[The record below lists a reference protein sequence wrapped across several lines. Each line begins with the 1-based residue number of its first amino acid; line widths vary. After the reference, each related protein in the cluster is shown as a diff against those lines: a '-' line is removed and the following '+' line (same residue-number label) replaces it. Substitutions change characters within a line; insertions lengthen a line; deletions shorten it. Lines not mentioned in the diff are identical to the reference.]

1 MERPVNLNRY
11 RKDKARADKRAR
23 ADQNAVK
30 FGRTKAQKDAEKAE
44 TTRITRLFDSHKQDR
59 DT

>member
-1 MERPVNLNRY
+1 MEKPVNLNRY
-11 RKDKARADKRAR
+11 RKDKARADKKAR
-23 ADQNAVK
+23 ADRNAVK

-44 TTRITRLFDSHKQDR
+44 TARVAQLFDGHKQDR